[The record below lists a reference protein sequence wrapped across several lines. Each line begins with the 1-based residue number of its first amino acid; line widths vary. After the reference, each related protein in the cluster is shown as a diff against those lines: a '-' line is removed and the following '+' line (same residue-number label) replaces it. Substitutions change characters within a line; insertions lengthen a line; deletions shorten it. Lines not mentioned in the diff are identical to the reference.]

1 MDLLRIHKALANES
15 RFQILQWLRDP
26 EVHFPPHQEH
36 GHFNDGVC
44 GDFIKDKSGL
54 SQSTVSHF
62 LSVLNQAGLVIPTR
76 IGKWTYYKRNEEVI
90 REYLKT
96 IIREL

>member
-1 MDLLRIHKALANES
+1 MDLLKVHKALANET
-15 RFQILQWLRDP
+15 RFQILQWLRTP
-26 EVHFPPHQEH
+26 EEHFPPHKEH

-44 GDFIKDKSGL
+44 GVFIKEKSGL

-62 LSVLNQAGLVIPTR
+62 LSVLQQAELVIPTR
-76 IGKWTYYKRNEEVI
+76 IGKWTYYRRNEAMI